1 MDSFKN
7 DKLRPASFLTSIY
20 SRIFPRSLQLELHVE
35 EIPSGEIKITRRWMS
50 EGKEIHQEFVQNEK
64 LQHVMG
70 HSLIMPDSLR
80 KFLEKMPAMT
90 VTKKKADAARF
101 LARMEDLDSVQCISA
116 LSGREITI
124 EEIKPEIYL
133 DLNEDKSMNLNTK
146 IESVGSTIFVLP
158 TDFNALRLN
167 EGWFFDGDSFRHVGI
182 TDPVVYQYL
191 DSRQG
196 SSIVPPRDVPKVLK
210 YLELHE
216 KEFKKI
222 EKAGSLKDLG
232 VTKGKDSTAIKISGG
247 ADAISINSSFIASTE
262 KGNNYVITDDQIA
275 NLLGME
281 EPFVR
286 VDEGWIQLSPTSLM
300 EYQKEKTK
308 LNEDFGDLRNITGEQ
323 IPEAICTV
331 VQANQKSMR
340 GKSPWN
346 VYMSQAVKDAHR
358 ILDFPSSPFFKLSL
372 VESDGLSLISMSPF
386 YRHDTFQLSHQEID
400 QLKKQSAVWARKD
413 NAWLRI
419 DKKSH
424 AQVSE
429 KIKELDLR
437 PGEMGF
443 EFPASQK
450 DRVVEVFSV
459 LGSFEHTIA
468 YANFLEKLED
478 FTKIDDVA
486 LPNGLNSSISLR
498 PYQKHGFNWL
508 AFLQKFQLNGILAD
522 DMGLGKTLQTLAVI
536 QRTWENSSQG
546 RPSLIIAP
554 TSVVG
559 NWEAEIKKFLH
570 NVIVIRYIGEN
581 RKKRIQFLIDQQKEL
596 FRSDSHII
604 VITSFDSARM
614 DLAELDRIDWSY
626 VVVDEAHFIKN
637 PDAKRTLSIKK
648 IRSMH
653 RLALT
658 GTPIQNNLE
667 ELWSLFDFA
676 MPNYLG
682 TRAKFKQKYGTS
694 NRKLDLIAVMKGKD
708 SLKDKVYPFVLRR
721 MKEQVATDLPE
732 KNIIDKFVDLTKY
745 QAHLYRELVESADC
759 SRVIRD
765 AVQGDVVNV
774 SPQFLALLGKL
785 RGLCNHPVLS
795 IPDASIK
802 EIDHALSGKLMVL
815 EEMMEE
821 IVSGGHRVL
830 IFSQYTRMLDI
841 IQELFAKWNIGFLR
855 LDGQTAIPQR
865 MVLVNEFN
873 SNDKYTAFLISTKA
887 GGAGLN
893 LTGADTVIF
902 VDHDWNPANDRQ
914 AQDRAYRI
922 GQTRPVTIY
931 RLISTGTIEEKIIQR
946 QEAKQTIADLII
958 GTDEQ
963 GFKNF
968 TKEELVDLFTFKADE
983 G

>member
-1 MDSFKN
+1 
-7 DKLRPASFLTSIY
+7 
-20 SRIFPRSLQLELHVE
+20 
-35 EIPSGEIKITRRWMS
+35 
-50 EGKEIHQEFVQNEK
+50 
-64 LQHVMG
+64 
-70 HSLIMPDSLR
+70 
-80 KFLEKMPAMT
+80 
-90 VTKKKADAARF
+90 
-101 LARMEDLDSVQCISA
+101 
-116 LSGREITI
+116 
-124 EEIKPEIYL
+124 
-133 DLNEDKSMNLNTK
+133 
-146 IESVGSTIFVLP
+146 
-158 TDFNALRLN
+158 
-167 EGWFFDGDSFRHVGI
+167 
-182 TDPVVYQYL
+182 
-191 DSRQG
+191 
-196 SSIVPPRDVPKVLK
+196 
-210 YLELHE
+210 
-216 KEFKKI
+216 
-222 EKAGSLKDLG
+222 
-232 VTKGKDSTAIKISGG
+232 
-247 ADAISINSSFIASTE
+247 
-262 KGNNYVITDDQIA
+262 
-275 NLLGME
+275 
-281 EPFVR
+281 
-286 VDEGWIQLSPTSLM
+286 
-300 EYQKEKTK
+300 
-308 LNEDFGDLRNITGEQ
+308 
-323 IPEAICTV
+323 
-331 VQANQKSMR
+331 
-340 GKSPWN
+340 
-346 VYMSQAVKDAHR
+346 
-358 ILDFPSSPFFKLSL
+358 
-372 VESDGLSLISMSPF
+372 
-386 YRHDTFQLSHQEID
+386 
-400 QLKKQSAVWARKD
+400 
-413 NAWLRI
+413 
-419 DKKSH
+419 
-424 AQVSE
+424 
-429 KIKELDLR
+429 
-437 PGEMGF
+437 
-443 EFPASQK
+443 
-450 DRVVEVFSV
+450 
-459 LGSFEHTIA
+459 
-468 YANFLEKLED
+468 
-478 FTKIDDVA
+478 
-486 LPNGLNSSISLR
+486 
-498 PYQKHGFNWL
+498 
-508 AFLQKFQLNGILAD
+508 
-522 DMGLGKTLQTLAVI
+522 
-536 QRTWENSSQG
+536 
-546 RPSLIIAP
+546 
-554 TSVVG
+554 
-559 NWEAEIKKFLH
+559 
-570 NVIVIRYIGEN
+570 
-581 RKKRIQFLIDQQKEL
+581 
-596 FRSDSHII
+596 
-604 VITSFDSARM
+604 M

-865 MVLVNEFN
+865 MVLVSEFN